1 MKKSI
6 DSSIKRRKIKKETF
20 MGDLA
25 NKTIIITGASRGI
38 GRAMAVR
45 FARDGANIVI
55 AAKSDRPH
63 PKLKGTI
70 HTVAEEV
77 ITAGGKALPFKLD
90 VRSEDQVAN
99 MMQAAA
105 DEFGGIDALINNA
118 GAISL
123 TPVEETPVRRYDLMQ
138 SINSRAVYVCA
149 HSALPFLKASSNPH
163 ILSLAPPLNLNVKWL
178 KNHAPYTLSKYGMTL
193 LSLGMAAEFEPY
205 GIAVNC
211 LWPRTAI
218 ATAAIEFVVGNRDL
232 FQNCRKPHIM
242 ADAAYE
248 ILTTENCDLN
258 GQSLIDEQLLLARG
272 YTDLERYAVNPD
284 NADKLLPDFF
294 LD

>member
-1 MKKSI
+1 M
-6 DSSIKRRKIKKETF
+6 T
-20 MGDLA
+20 DLS

-45 FARDGANIVI
+45 FAADGANIVI

-77 ITAGGKALPFKLD
+77 TAAGGKALPFKLD
-90 VRSEDQVAN
+90 VRQEDQVTK

-123 TPVEETPVRRYDLMQ
+123 TSVEQTAVKRYDLMQ
-138 SINSRAVYVCA
+138 GINSRAVFICA
-149 HSALPFLKASSNPH
+149 QAALPFLKASSNPH
-163 ILSLAPPLNLNVKWL
+163 ILSLSPPLNLDIKWL
-178 KNHAPYTLSKYGMTL
+178 KNHAPYTLSKYGMTM
-193 LSLGMAAEFEPY
+193 LSLGMAAEFEPL

-218 ATAAIEFVVGNRDL
+218 ATAAIEFAVGNRDL
-232 FQNCRKPHIM
+232 FQNCRTPEIM

-248 ILTTENCDLN
+248 ILITQNRELC
-258 GQSLIDEQLLLARG
+258 GQVLIDEQLLQARG
-272 YTDLERYAVNPD
+272 YADLERYAVNPA
-284 NADKLLPDFF
+284 NADNLLPDFF

>member
-1 MKKSI
+1 
-6 DSSIKRRKIKKETF
+6 
-20 MGDLA
+20 MGNLA

-38 GRAMAVR
+38 GRALAVR

-77 ITAGGKALPFKLD
+77 LSAGGKALPFKLD

-105 DEFGGIDALINNA
+105 DEFGGIDALVSNA

-123 TPVEETPVRRYDLMQ
+123 STVEKTPIKRYDLMQ
-138 SINSRAVYVCA
+138 SINSRAVFICA

-163 ILSLAPPLNLNVKWL
+163 ILSLSPPLNLNIKWL

-232 FQNCRKPHIM
+232 FQNCRTTDIM

-248 ILTTENCDLN
+248 ILTTENCRLN

-272 YTDLERYAVNPD
+272 YTDLDRYAVNPD

>member
-1 MKKSI
+1 
-6 DSSIKRRKIKKETF
+6 
-20 MGDLA
+20 MGKLA

-45 FARDGANIVI
+45 FAGDGANIVI

-77 ITAGGKALPFKLD
+77 TDAGGKALPFKLD
-90 VRSEDQVAN
+90 VRSEDQVVK

-105 DEFGGIDALINNA
+105 EEFGGIDALVNNA

-123 TPVEETPVRRYDLMQ
+123 TTVENTPPKRYDLMQ
-138 SINSRAVYVCA
+138 SINARAVFICA
-149 HSALPFLKASSNPH
+149 HSALPFLKASANPH
-163 ILSLAPPLNLNVKWL
+163 ILSLSPPLNLNVKWL

-193 LSLGMAAEFEPY
+193 LSQGMAAEFEPY

-218 ATAAIEFVVGNRDL
+218 ATAAIEFAVGNRDL
-232 FQNCRKPHIM
+232 FQNCRTPQIM

-248 ILTTENCDLN
+248 ILTTENGELN
-258 GQSLIDEQLLLARG
+258 GQLLIDDQILLARG

-284 NADKLLPDFF
+284 SADKLLPDFF

>member
-1 MKKSI
+1 
-6 DSSIKRRKIKKETF
+6 
-20 MGDLA
+20 MGKLK

-38 GRAMAVR
+38 GRAMALR

-55 AAKSDRPH
+55 AAKSARPH

-77 ITAGGKALPFKLD
+77 TAAGGNALPIQLD
-90 VRSEDQVAN
+90 VRQDDQVAN
-99 MMQAAA
+99 MMQAAV
-105 DEFGGIDALINNA
+105 DTFGGIDALVNNA

-123 TPVEETPVRRYDLMQ
+123 TPVEKTPMKRYDLMQ
-138 SINSRAVYVCA
+138 SINSRAVFTCA
-149 HSALPFLKASSNPH
+149 QSALPFLKASANPH
-163 ILSLAPPLNLNVKWL
+163 ILSLSPPLNLNIKWL
-178 KNHAPYTLSKYGMTL
+178 KDHAPYTLSKYGMTM
-193 LSLGMAAEFEPY
+193 LSLGMAAEFEAY

-232 FQNCRKPHIM
+232 FKHCRKPEIM

-248 ILTTENCDLN
+248 ILITENRQLC
-258 GQSLIDEQLLLARG
+258 GQTLTDEQILSQRG
-272 YTDLERYAVNPD
+272 RTDFKQYAVDPTH
-284 NADKLLPDFF
+284 ADQLLPDFF

>member
-1 MKKSI
+1 
-6 DSSIKRRKIKKETF
+6 

-38 GRAMAVR
+38 GRAMALR

-55 AAKSDRPH
+55 AAKSAKPH

-70 HTVAEEV
+70 YSVAEEV
-77 ITAGGKALPFKLD
+77 AAAGGKALPYKLD
-90 VRSEDQVAN
+90 VRLEEQIIA
-99 MMQAAA
+99 MMEAAV
-105 DEFGGIDALINNA
+105 DHFGGIDALVNNA

-123 TPVEETPVRRYDLMQ
+123 TPLERTPIKRYDLMQ
-138 SINSRAVYVCA
+138 AINSRAVFICSQA
-149 HSALPFLKASSNPH
+149 ALPFLKASANPH
-163 ILSLAPPLNLNVKWL
+163 ILSLAPPLNLSIKWL
-178 KNHAPYTLSKYGMTL
+178 KDHAAYTLSKYGMTM
-193 LSLGMAAEFEPY
+193 LSLGMAAELESH

-211 LWPRTAI
+211 LWPQTAI

-232 FQNCRKPHIM
+232 FRNCRKPEIM

-248 ILTTENCDLN
+248 ILITENRQLT
-258 GQSLIDEQLLLARG
+258 GQTLIDEQILRERG
-272 YTDLERYAVNPD
+272 YTDLDSYAVDPA
-284 NADKLLPDFF
+284 NADKLLRDFF

>member
-1 MKKSI
+1 
-6 DSSIKRRKIKKETF
+6 
-20 MGDLA
+20 MGDLS

-38 GRAMAVR
+38 GRAMALR

-55 AAKSDRPH
+55 AAKSAKPH

-70 HTVAEEV
+70 YSVAEEV
-77 ITAGGKALPFKLD
+77 EAAGGKALPYKLD
-90 VRSEDQVAN
+90 VRLEEQIN
-99 MMQAAA
+99 TMMEAAA
-105 DEFGGIDALINNA
+105 HHFGGIDVLINNA

-123 TPVEETPVRRYDLMQ
+123 TPVERTPIKRYDLMQ
-138 SINSRAVYVCA
+138 AINSRAVFICSQA
-149 HSALPFLKASSNPH
+149 ALPFLKVSANPH
-163 ILSLAPPLNLNVKWL
+163 ILSLSPPLNLSIKWL
-178 KNHAPYTLSKYGMTL
+178 KDHAPYTLSKYGMTM
-193 LSLGMAAEFEPY
+193 LSLGMAAEFESH

-211 LWPRTAI
+211 LWPKTAI

-232 FQNCRKPHIM
+232 FKNCRKPEII

-248 ILTTENCDLN
+248 ILITENRQLT
-258 GQSLIDEQLLLARG
+258 GQTLVDEQILRARG
-272 YTDLERYAVNPD
+272 YTDLDRYAVDPA

>member
-1 MKKSI
+1 
-6 DSSIKRRKIKKETF
+6 
-20 MGDLA
+20 MGGLS

-70 HTVAEEV
+70 HTVAGEV
-77 ITAGGKALPFKLD
+77 ESAGGKALPFKLD

-99 MMQAAA
+99 LMRAAA
-105 DEFGGIDALINNA
+105 DTFGGIDALVNNA

-123 TPVEETPVRRYDLMQ
+123 TTVEKTTIKRYDLMQ
-138 SINSRAVYVCA
+138 SINARAVFVCA

-163 ILSLAPPLNLNVKWL
+163 ILSLSPPLNMNIKWF
-178 KNHAPYTLSKYGMTL
+178 KNHAPYTLSKYGITL
-193 LSLGMAAEFEPY
+193 LSLGMAAEFKPY

-232 FQNCRKPHIM
+232 FQNCRTPEIM

-248 ILTTENCDLN
+248 ILTTENCALG

-272 YTDLERYAVNPD
+272 YTDLEQYAVNPD
-284 NADKLLPDFF
+284 NANKLLPDFF

>member
-1 MKKSI
+1 
-6 DSSIKRRKIKKETF
+6 

-38 GRAMAVR
+38 GRAMALR

-55 AAKSDRPH
+55 AAKSDMPH

-77 ITAGGKALPFKLD
+77 AAAGGNALAFKLD
-90 VRSEDQVAN
+90 VRREDQVAN
-99 MMQAAA
+99 IMEAAV
-105 DEFGGIDALINNA
+105 DKFGGIDALVNNA

-123 TPVEETPVRRYDLMQ
+123 TSVGKTPIKRYDLMQ
-138 SINSRAVYVCA
+138 SVNSRAVFICSQA
-149 HSALPFLKASSNPH
+149 ALPFLKASENPH
-163 ILSLAPPLNLNVKWL
+163 ILSLSPPLNLSIKWL
-178 KNHAPYTLSKYGMTL
+178 QNHAPYTLSKYGMTM
-193 LSLGMAAEFEPY
+193 LSLGMAAEFESD

-211 LWPRTAI
+211 LWPQTAI

-232 FQNCRKPHIM
+232 FKNCRKPQIM

-248 ILTTENCDLN
+248 ILITENRQLT
-258 GQSLIDEQLLLARG
+258 GQTLIDEQILRERG
-272 YTDLERYAVNPD
+272 YTDLDGYAVD
-284 NADKLLPDFF
+284 SANADRLLPDFF